1 MKKIFLAALILGLI
15 GCAGDDSS
23 DVKSEGNNIVST
35 QSDNFS
41 INKVNQTQTVYPLQ
55 VYSASLPLRG
65 WGVTGSTAL
74 GPSVLYDAV
83 KDNLKSA
90 ALITPNATQV
100 AKVIA
105 RGGAGYAV
113 SVAVEQLLGAV
124 DWVMDPENNRIVY
137 KSEPTE
143 CELNHTCVSPNDIK
157 YHYFTG
163 FDGIERKYSDPL
175 EACHGVRNYWGGM
188 PIIRAEL
195 DGDNLGLLYK
205 CIVGENSA
213 YQYIVRVA
221 LNPDYNPNTLPLEA
235 VAEQI
240 INNADSGTPSLV
252 TPAQEVTVA
261 AAQEIMDEAIQD
273 EIKAEPVVDE
283 FERNADDDER
293 PECKTI
299 RTLIHGNVGS
309 LSLRHQE
316 MLLDRYDLYNKHRTE
331 PHPVHGSW
339 EQLGEKYAIK
349 QTELD
354 GNMAAAESIRCAVP
368 QSAEVWS
375 NISAPDK
382 PAIAGG
388 YPDGQSRNKTIILRR

>member
-15 GCAGDDSS
+15 GCTGDDSS
-23 DVKSEGNNIVST
+23 DVKSEGNNIVFT

-41 INKVNQTQTVYPLQ
+41 INTVNQTQTVYPLQ

-65 WGVTGSTAL
+65 WGITGSTAL

-124 DWVMDPENNRIVY
+124 DWVMDPANNQVIYNKYPDNVDPKFY
-137 KSEPTE
+137 FKSNDGTE
-143 CELNHTCVSPNDIK
+143 FNNADDM
-157 YHYFTG
+157 G
-163 FDGIERKYSDPL
+163 FYDFSKRNWIGAQYVETFCDVR
-175 EACHGVRNYWGGM
+175 GV
-188 PIIRAEL
+188 
-195 DGDNLGLLYK
+195 
-205 CIVGENSA
+205 CSF
-213 YQYIVRVA
+213 VA
-221 LNPDYNPNTLPLEA
+221 LNPSTGRKSAYYAGARLPRKVELPKQEYSIALEA
-235 VAEQI
+235 IAQQI
-240 INNADSGTPSLV
+240 INNADSGTTSLV
-252 TPAQEVTVA
+252 TPAQEATVA
-261 AAQEIMDEAIQD
+261 AAQEIMDEAQQD
-273 EIKAEPVVDE
+273 EVKAEPIVDE

-309 LSLRHQE
+309 LSLRHQQ

-388 YPDGQSRNKTIILRR
+388 YLDGQSRNKTIILRR